1 MEVAMPVGSVEV
13 SHYDPARLT
22 ACTLLR
28 ICLWNVLPMSLL
40 IDIFGFLAIMLR
52 GVVVAA
58 QSITLGGIAFL
69 VLLALPLRGELGAV
83 APVIVARVRRWIGLA
98 AVAVVIVQALRLG
111 VATST
116 LAETTGLALTGLWGA
131 DYFTAGVL
139 SMAAALLVAVASRS
153 GTKGAVASLLL
164 GGAGLLLSSALTS
177 HAAARFDDR
186 LSLGLAGALHQLGA
200 AIWIGGLPFFLFALA
215 RTEGTSGMGAVSR
228 RYSLM
233 SMGSVAAI
241 LASGVAF
248 AFGYFD
254 SPEAVWGTA
263 YGVMVSTKVVLF
275 ASLLLFGLANY
286 RLVERLR
293 RDPATPAV
301 RLRRFAEVELGIGL
315 TIFFA
320 AASLTSLPPAID
332 LVQGRVTLTEIT
344 ARLVP
349 QAPLLVSPDHAD
361 LAIPKLQAELDA
373 KAAEARQEAP
383 QAFVPGAGM
392 PPPKT
397 AEDIAWSEY
406 NHHWAGLVVLAI
418 GLLSLAERTGRAPWA
433 RQWPLLFLALAFFLI
448 IRSDPEVWPL
458 GSIGLWES
466 MRDPEVVQHRVFML
480 LIIAFGLFEWA
491 VRTGRLKSSG
501 AALVFPLMT
510 AVGGGFLLAHNHQL
524 GNVKE
529 ELLIEYTHVPLAL
542 FGIAAGWGRW
552 LDLRLPGRGG
562 RIASWIWPLCFIAVG
577 LSLLFYRETS
587 LV

>member
-1 MEVAMPVGSVEV
+1 
-13 SHYDPARLT
+13 
-22 ACTLLR
+22 
-28 ICLWNVLPMSLL
+28 MSLL

-58 QSITLGGIAFL
+58 QSIALGGIGFL
-69 VLLALPLRGELGAV
+69 LLLALPLRGELGAV
-83 APVIVARVRRWIGLA
+83 APVILERTRRWIGLA
-98 AVAVVIVQALRLG
+98 AWAVVAIQAVRLA
-111 VATST
+111 VATAT
-116 LAETTGLALTGLWGA
+116 LTETTGLSLAGLWGA
-131 DYFTAGVL
+131 DYFIAGTL
-139 SMAAALLVAVASRS
+139 SIAAALVVAIASRS
-153 GTKGAVASLLL
+153 ASRGATVVMVL
-164 GGAGLLLSSALTS
+164 GGAGLLLASALTS
-177 HAAARFDDR
+177 HAVARFEDQ
-186 LSLGLAGALHQLGA
+186 LALGLAGALHQLGA

-215 RTEGTSGMGAVSR
+215 RTEGTPGIAAVGR
-228 RYSLM
+228 RYSLL

-241 LASGVAF
+241 LAGGVAF
-248 AFGYFD
+248 GFGYFD

-263 YGVMVSTKVVLF
+263 YGLMVSTKVLLF
-275 ASLLLFGLANY
+275 VGLLLFGLANF

-293 RDPATPAV
+293 RDPATPAI
-301 RLRRFAEVELGIGL
+301 RLRRFAEVEMGIGV

-332 LVQGRVTLTEIT
+332 LVQDRVTLTEIA

-349 QAPLLVSPDHAD
+349 QAPLLTSPEHAD

-373 KAAEARQEAP
+373 KAAEARQQAP
-383 QAFVPGAGM
+383 QAFVPGAGL

-406 NHHWAGLVVLAI
+406 NHHWAGLMVLAI

-433 RQWPLLFLALAFFLI
+433 RHWPLLFLVLAFFLV

-458 GSIGLWES
+458 GSIGILES
-466 MRDPEVVQHRVFML
+466 MRDPEVVQHRIFML
-480 LIIAFGLFEWA
+480 LIIAFGLFEWG
-491 VRTGRLKSSG
+491 VRTGRLKRPG
-501 AALVFPLMT
+501 AALVFPLVT
-510 AVGGGFLLAHNHQL
+510 SVGGGFLLAHSHQL

-542 FGIAAGWGRW
+542 FGIAAGWARW

-562 RIASWIWPLCFIAVG
+562 RIAAWIWPLSFIAVG

-587 LV
+587 VVL